1 MTNAFSPAFKSAI
14 DWSKDQ
20 TSIRKSEGA
29 SKSREDRLA
38 SENPIVRKK
47 AETIVPGPLSK
58 KEHDFDMAKYVRMKK
73 NSKLG

>member
-1 MTNAFSPAFKSAI
+1 MTNAFSKTYASSI

-47 AETIVPGPLSK
+47 AETIVPSPLSK
-58 KEHDFDMAKYVRMKK
+58 KDHDFDMAKYVRMRK
-73 NSKLG
+73 NSKIG